1 MRKKVFSVCKP
12 YFLVAPAMLAFLIFS
27 IYPIFKMLQLS
38 FFDWNMISPT
48 KTFIGLENYQKL
60 FHDEDFMQTLLNTV
74 IFTVFAS
81 LGDVVLG
88 LLLASYLKK
97 RSKFMSLMQSV
108 LFTPYIVSLASVAL
122 LWMWIMNPDY
132 GLLNAVLNLF
142 GVSGINWL
150 GDPKYAMMSIII
162 ISIWKNVGYDTLILI
177 AALQSVP
184 KDLYEAAALDRTSRW
199 RQLTKITLPM
209 ISPSVFFL
217 MIVEVIGSFNVF
229 ETIQILTRGG
239 PQNSTNT
246 IVFSLYQY
254 GFKFYKIGYA
264 STIGVVLLLIISVF
278 TVIYFLL
285 LSKKVHYQ

>member
-1 MRKKVFSVCKP
+1 MRKKIFTRCKP
-12 YFLVAPAMLAFLIFS
+12 YLLIAPAMLAFLIFS
-27 IYPIFKMLQLS
+27 IYPIFNMIQLS
-38 FFDWNMISPT
+38 FYDWNMISPV
-48 KTFIGLENYQKL
+48 KNFVGLQNYQKL
-60 FHDEDFMQTLLNTV
+60 LQDGDFRQTLLNTV

-88 LLLASYLKK
+88 LLVASYLKK
-97 RSKFMSLMQSV
+97 KSWVNNLLQSIV
-108 LFTPYIVSLASVAL
+108 FTPYIISLASIAL

-132 GLLNAVLNLF
+132 GLLNAVFHIF
-142 GVSGINWL
+142 GISGINWL
-150 GDPKYAMMSIII
+150 GNPKYALMSIII
-162 ISIWKNVGYDTLILI
+162 ICIWKNVGYDALILI

-184 KDLYEAAALDRTSRW
+184 PSLYEAAALDRTNPW
-199 RQLTKITLPM
+199 RKFTKITLPM
-209 ISPSVFFL
+209 ISPTLFFL

-229 ETIQILTRGG
+229 ETIQILTGGG

-264 STIGVVLLLIISVF
+264 SAIGVVLMIIISIF
-278 TVIYFLL
+278 TVIYFML

>member
-1 MRKKVFSVCKP
+1 
-12 YFLVAPAMLAFLIFS
+12 MLAFLIFS
-27 IYPIFKMLQLS
+27 IYPIFNMIQLS
-38 FFDWNMISPT
+38 FYDWNMISPV
-48 KTFIGLENYQKL
+48 KNFVGLQNYQKL
-60 FHDEDFMQTLLNTV
+60 LQDGDFRQTLLNTV

-88 LLLASYLKK
+88 LLVASYLKK
-97 RSKFMSLMQSV
+97 KSWVNNLLQSIV
-108 LFTPYIVSLASVAL
+108 FTPYIISLASIAL

-132 GLLNAVLNLF
+132 GLLNAVFHIF
-142 GVSGINWL
+142 GISGINWL
-150 GDPKYAMMSIII
+150 GNPKYALMSIII
-162 ISIWKNVGYDTLILI
+162 ICIWKNVGYDALILI

-184 KDLYEAAALDRTSRW
+184 PSLYEAAALDRTNPW
-199 RQLTKITLPM
+199 RKFTKITLPM
-209 ISPSVFFL
+209 ISPTLFFL

-229 ETIQILTRGG
+229 ETIQILTGGG

-264 STIGVVLLLIISVF
+264 SAIGVVLMIIISIF
-278 TVIYFLL
+278 TVIYFML

>member
-1 MRKKVFSVCKP
+1 MRKKIFAQCKP
-12 YFLVAPAMLAFLIFS
+12 YLLIAPAMLAFLIFS
-27 IYPIFKMLQLS
+27 IYPIFNMLQLS
-38 FFDWNMISPT
+38 FYDWNMISPV
-48 KTFIGLENYQKL
+48 KTFIGLQNYQKL
-60 FHDEDFMQTLLNTV
+60 LQDRDFRQTLLNTV

-81 LGDVVLG
+81 LGDVILG
-88 LLLASYLKK
+88 LAVASYLKK
-97 RSKFMSLMQSV
+97 KCWINNLLQSI
-108 LFTPYIVSLASVAL
+108 LFSPYIISLASIAL

-132 GLLNAVLNLF
+132 GLLNAVFHIF
-142 GVSGINWL
+142 GISGINWL
-150 GDPKYAMMSIII
+150 GDPKYAMISIII

-184 KDLYEAAALDRTSRW
+184 TSLYEAAALDRTNWW
-199 RQLTKITLPM
+199 RRFTKITLPM
-209 ISPSVFFL
+209 ISPTLFFL

-229 ETIQILTRGG
+229 ETIQILTGGG

-264 STIGVVLLLIISVF
+264 STIGVLLMIIISVF
-278 TVIYFLL
+278 TVIYFML